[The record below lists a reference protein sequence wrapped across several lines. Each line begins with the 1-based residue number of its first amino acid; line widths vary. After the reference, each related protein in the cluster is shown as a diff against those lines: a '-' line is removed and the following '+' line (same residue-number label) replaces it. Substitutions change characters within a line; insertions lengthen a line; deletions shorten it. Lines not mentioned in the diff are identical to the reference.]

1 LTIFYKKGEKMKNF
15 IIIEL
20 KKDYKVLITLLN
32 YEVPISKCLKEIKL
46 NDKTEQKILVDS
58 LLCSGENEYRFIEM
72 ATKNGIID
80 VSEYKYIEVDNN
92 IKKIAND
99 IIKTNKN
106 AIENSILTKE
116 QKRNLIK

>member
-1 LTIFYKKGEKMKNF
+1 MENF
-15 IIIEL
+15 IITEL

-32 YEVPISKCLKEIKL
+32 YEVPISKCLKKIKL

-80 VSEYKYIEVDNN
+80 TKEYKYIEVDNN

-106 AIENSILTKE
+106 AIENSILTKK

>member
-1 LTIFYKKGEKMKNF
+1 MKKF
-15 IIIEL
+15 IITEL
-20 KKDYKVLITLLN
+20 KRNYKVLITLLN
-32 YEVPISKCLKEIKL
+32 YDIPISKCLKEIKL

-80 VSEYKYIEVDNN
+80 TKEYKYIKVDNN
-92 IKKIAND
+92 IRKIAND

-106 AIENSILTKE
+106 AVENSILTKN
-116 QKRNLIK
+116 QKRSLIK

>member
-1 LTIFYKKGEKMKNF
+1 MENF
-15 IIIEL
+15 IITEL

-32 YEVPISKCLKEIKL
+32 YEVPISKCIKEIKL

-106 AIENSILTKE
+106 AIENSILTKG
-116 QKRNLIK
+116 QKRSLIK

>member
-1 LTIFYKKGEKMKNF
+1 MKKF
-15 IIIEL
+15 IITEL
-20 KKDYKVLITLLN
+20 KRNYKVLITLLN
-32 YEVPISKCLKEIKL
+32 YEIPISKCLKEIKL

-80 VSEYKYIEVDNN
+80 TKEYKYIKVDNN
-92 IKKIAND
+92 IRKIAND

-106 AIENSILTKE
+106 AVENSILTKN
-116 QKRNLIK
+116 QKRSLIK

>member
-1 LTIFYKKGEKMKNF
+1 MENF
-15 IIIEL
+15 IITEL

-32 YEVPISKCLKEIKL
+32 YKVPISKCLKEIKL
-46 NDKTEQKILVDS
+46 NDKTEQKILVDT
-58 LLCSGENEYRFIEM
+58 LLCSGENEYRFIEII
-72 ATKNGIID
+72 TKNGIID
-80 VSEYKYIEVDNN
+80 TKKYKYIEVDNN

-99 IIKTNKN
+99 IVKTNEN

>member
-1 LTIFYKKGEKMKNF
+1 MKNF
-15 IIIEL
+15 IITEL

-72 ATKNGIID
+72 ATKNGII
-80 VSEYKYIEVDNN
+80 VVLEYKYIEVDNN

-106 AIENSILTKE
+106 AVENSILTKE
-116 QKRNLIK
+116 QKRKLIK

>member
-1 LTIFYKKGEKMKNF
+1 
-15 IIIEL
+15 
-20 KKDYKVLITLLN
+20 
-32 YEVPISKCLKEIKL
+32 
-46 NDKTEQKILVDS
+46 
-58 LLCSGENEYRFIEM
+58 M

-80 VSEYKYIEVDNN
+80 TKEYKYIEVDDN
-92 IKKIAND
+92 IRKIAND

>member
-1 LTIFYKKGEKMKNF
+1 MKNF
-15 IIIEL
+15 IITEL

-32 YEVPISKCLKEIKL
+32 YEVPISKCLKKIKL
-46 NDKTEQKILVDS
+46 NNKMEQKILIDS
-58 LLCSGENEYRFIEM
+58 LLCSGENEYRFIEII
-72 ATKNGIID
+72 TKNGIID
-80 VSEYKYIEVDNN
+80 TKEYKYIEVDNN

-116 QKRNLIK
+116 QKRSLIK

>member
-1 LTIFYKKGEKMKNF
+1 MENF
-15 IIIEL
+15 IITEL

-32 YEVPISKCLKEIKL
+32 YEVLISKCLKEIKL
-46 NDKTEQKILVDS
+46 NDKTEQKILVDT
-58 LLCSGENEYRFIEM
+58 LLCSGENEYRFIEII
-72 ATKNGIID
+72 TKNGIID
-80 VSEYKYIEVDNN
+80 TEEYKYIEVDNN

-106 AIENSILTKE
+106 AIENSILTKK

>member
-1 LTIFYKKGEKMKNF
+1 MVKYK
-15 IIIEL
+15 
-20 KKDYKVLITLLN
+20 
-32 YEVPISKCLKEIKL
+32 
-46 NDKTEQKILVDS
+46 
-58 LLCSGENEYRFIEM
+58 
-72 ATKNGIID
+72 
-80 VSEYKYIEVDNN
+80 EYKYIEVDNN